1 MVLRCVLLDGS
12 TSLREEALR
21 SAVGRIQTRFGA
33 AALHQAAARVEST
46 GEVVEAFPTGVIEID
61 ELTGVGGIP
70 MGRLSLCLG
79 AAGTGKM
86 LVGYR
91 FLAQASQSGAA
102 VAMLDLR
109 GHADPWLMAQLGARL
124 DRTLV
129 LRPSGAADSEL
140 KTALETA
147 LGLVRAGVGA
157 LLADL
162 PIDAGQSR
170 LWDPFAAT
178 LSAACAKAAI
188 PLLLLGE
195 VAGEPL
201 RYAASLVLR
210 LQRQEWLLR
219 HGDIDGVRLAVAVEK
234 NKLGMP
240 GRGAELCLA
249 YPRGTFISPLPPGG
263 VTGGLAPE
271 ADAVADATEPRLRV
285 LA

>member
-1 MVLRCVLLDGS
+1 M
-12 TSLREEALR
+12 
-21 SAVGRIQTRFGA
+21 GRIQTRFGA
-33 AALHQAAARVEST
+33 ASLHQALSRVDLA
-46 GEVVEAFPTGVIEID
+46 GDVVEACPTGIAEID

-79 AAGTGKM
+79 AEGTGKM

-91 FLAQASQSGAA
+91 FLAQASQLGAA

-109 GHADPWLMAQLGARL
+109 GHADPWLMQRLGARL

-129 LRPSGAADSEL
+129 LRPPGSTEADL
-140 KTALETA
+140 KTALESA

-157 LLADL
+157 VLADL
-162 PIDAGQSR
+162 GPRAGQSR
-170 LWDPFAAT
+170 IWDPFASA

-195 VAGEPL
+195 FAGEPL

-210 LQRQEWLLR
+210 IQRQEWLLR
-219 HGDIDGVRLAVAVEK
+219 HGDIDGIRLTVGVEK

-240 GRGAELCLA
+240 GRSAELCLA
-249 YPRGTFISPLPPGG
+249 YPRGTFFPPLPADGAWHSGEGGELPSGSLPGEALPGG
-263 VTGGLAPE
+263 SAGEVAGGEHTP
-271 ADAVADATEPRLRV
+271 PWLRIV
-285 LA
+285 RA

>member
-1 MVLRCVLLDGS
+1 LDGLS
-12 TSLREEALR
+12 SLRDSALFREEALR
-21 SAVGRIQTRFGA
+21 SAVGQIQTRFGA
-33 AALHQAAARVEST
+33 TSLQPAGTRVEVA
-46 GEVVEAFPTGVIEID
+46 GEVVESCPTGVAEID
-61 ELTGVGGIP
+61 DLTGVGGIP

-91 FLAQASQSGAA
+91 FLAQASQLGAA

-109 GHADPWLMAQLGARL
+109 GHADPWLMARLGGRL

-129 LRPSGAADSEL
+129 LRPAGSTEAEL
-140 KTALETA
+140 KTALESA

-157 LLADL
+157 MLADL
-162 PIDAGQSR
+162 GPGAGQSR
-170 LWDPFAAT
+170 LWDPFAAA

-195 VAGEPL
+195 AAGEPL

-210 LQRQEWLLR
+210 FQRREWLLR
-219 HGDIDGVRLAVAVEK
+219 HGDIDGVRLTAAVEK

-249 YPRGTFISPLPPGG
+249 YPRGTFIAPIATGSPMPGEPADE
-263 VTGGLAPE
+263 TGE
-271 ADAVADATEPRLRV
+271 DTSPRLRLV
-285 LA
+285 RA

>member
-1 MVLRCVLLDGS
+1 LDAS

-21 SAVGRIQTRFGA
+21 SAVGQIQTRFGA
-33 AALHQAAARVEST
+33 AALRQAAARVDSS
-46 GEVVEAFPTGVIEID
+46 GEVVEACPTGVVEID

-70 MGRLSLCLG
+70 AGRISLCLG
-79 AAGTGKM
+79 MAGSGKM
-86 LVGYR
+86 LIGYR
-91 FLAQASQSGAA
+91 FLAEASRSGVA
-102 VAMLDLR
+102 VAMLDLH
-109 GHADPWLMAQLGARL
+109 GHADPWLMAQLGVRL

-129 LRPSGAADSEL
+129 LRPRGAVEAEL
-140 KTALETA
+140 KIALESA

-157 LLADL
+157 LLVDL
-162 PIDAGQSR
+162 PAGAGQSR

-195 VAGEPL
+195 VFGEPL

-219 HGDIDGVRLAVAVEK
+219 HGDIDGVRLTVGVEK
-234 NKLGMP
+234 NKLAMP
-240 GRGAELCLA
+240 GRDAEVSLP

-263 VTGGLAPE
+263 LAPE
-271 ADAVADATEPRLRV
+271 ADDIAPPRLRV
-285 LA
+285 LPA

>member
-1 MVLRCVLLDGS
+1 
-12 TSLREEALR
+12 
-21 SAVGRIQTRFGA
+21 VGRIQTRFGA
-33 AALHQAAARVEST
+33 ASLHPAGARVEVD
-46 GEVVEAFPTGVIEID
+46 GDVVEACPTGIAEID
-61 ELTGVGGIP
+61 DLTGVGGIP

-79 AAGTGKM
+79 TAGTGKM

-91 FLAQASQSGAA
+91 FLAQASQMGAA

-109 GHADPWLMAQLGARL
+109 GHADPWLLARLGARL
-124 DRTLV
+124 DRT
-129 LRPSGAADSEL
+129 
-140 KTALETA
+140 

-162 PIDAGQSR
+162 GPGAGGSR
-170 LWDPFAAT
+170 LWDPFATA

-188 PLLLLGE
+188 PMLLLGE

-219 HGDIDGVRLAVAVEK
+219 NGDIEGVRLTAAVEK

-249 YPRGTFISPLPPGG
+249 YPRGTFISPMDPGSPLRLSSLPQGESAGAAAAGAQDTP
-263 VTGGLAPE
+263 
-271 ADAVADATEPRLRV
+271 PRLRV
-285 LA
+285 VRA

>member
-1 MVLRCVLLDGS
+1 MDGS

-21 SAVGRIQTRFGA
+21 SAVGRIQNRFGA
-33 AALHQAAARVEST
+33 AALQQARVEPA
-46 GEVVEAFPTGVIEID
+46 GEAAVEACLTGIAPVD

-70 MGRLSLCLG
+70 LGRLSLCLG

-86 LVGYR
+86 LVGYH

-109 GHADPWLMAQLGARL
+109 GHADPWLMAQLGTRL

-129 LRPSGAADSEL
+129 LRPPGAADSEL

-162 PIDAGQSR
+162 PIAAGQSR

-178 LSAACAKAAI
+178 LTAACAKAQV
-188 PLLLLGE
+188 PMLLLGE

-219 HGDIDGVRLAVAVEK
+219 HGDIDGVRLQATVEK

-240 GRGAELCLA
+240 GGSAELCLA

-263 VTGGLAPE
+263 ATVPG
-271 ADAVADATEPRLRV
+271 ADGAASPQLRV
-285 LA
+285 LPA

>member
-1 MVLRCVLLDGS
+1 LDGS

-21 SAVGRIQTRFGA
+21 SAVGRIQTRFGTA
-33 AALHQAAARVEST
+33 SLRPAGTRVEIA
-46 GEVVEAFPTGVIEID
+46 GEVVEACPTGIAEID

-91 FLAQASQSGAA
+91 FLAQASQLGAA

-109 GHADPWLMAQLGARL
+109 GHADPWLMARLGARL

-129 LRPSGAADSEL
+129 LQPPGSTEAEL
-140 KTALETA
+140 KTALEST

-162 PIDAGQSR
+162 GPGAGQSR
-170 LWDPFAAT
+170 LWDPFAAA

-249 YPRGTFISPLPPGG
+249 YPRGTFISPLPLGEVIG
-263 VTGGLAPE
+263 EVGTGAP
-271 ADAVADATEPRLRV
+271 DTPPRLRV
-285 LA
+285 VRA

>member
-1 MVLRCVLLDGS
+1 MVLRGRVLDGS
-12 TSLREEALR
+12 ASLREDALLRDEALR

-33 AALHQAAARVEST
+33 ASLHQAGARAEFS
-46 GEVVEAFPTGVIEID
+46 GEVVEACPTGIGEID

-79 AAGTGKM
+79 GEGTGKM

-91 FLAQASQSGAA
+91 FLAQASQLGAA

-109 GHADPWLMAQLGARL
+109 GHADPWLMQSLGARL

-129 LRPSGAADSEL
+129 LRPPGSTEADL
-140 KTALETA
+140 KTALESA

-157 LLADL
+157 VLADL
-162 PIDAGQSR
+162 GPKAGQSR
-170 LWDPFAAT
+170 IWDPFASA

-188 PLLLLGE
+188 PLLFLGE
-195 VAGEPL
+195 LAGEPL

-219 HGDIDGVRLAVAVEK
+219 HGDIDGVRLIAAVEK

-249 YPRGTFISPLPPGG
+249 YPRGTFFSPLPAG
-263 VTGGLAPE
+263 VGAEP
-271 ADAVADATEPRLRV
+271 PRLRIV
-285 LA
+285 RP

>member
-1 MVLRCVLLDGS
+1 LPLEGS
-12 TSLREEALR
+12 MSLREEALR
-21 SAVGRIQTRFGA
+21 SAVGRIQNRFGA
-33 AALHQAAARVEST
+33 AALQQAARVET
-46 GEVVEAFPTGVIEID
+46 AGEAAVEACPTGIAQVD

-70 MGRLSLCLG
+70 LGRLSLCLG

-86 LVGYR
+86 LIGYH

-109 GHADPWLMAQLGARL
+109 GHADPWLMAQLGTRL

-129 LRPSGAADSEL
+129 LRPRGAADAEL

-178 LSAACAKAAI
+178 LTAACAKAAI

-219 HGDIDGVRLAVAVEK
+219 HGDIDGVRLQATVEK

-249 YPRGTFISPLPPGG
+249 YPRGTFISPLPP
-263 VTGGLAPE
+263 VWAAP
-271 ADAVADATEPRLRV
+271 PRLRV
-285 LA
+285 LPS